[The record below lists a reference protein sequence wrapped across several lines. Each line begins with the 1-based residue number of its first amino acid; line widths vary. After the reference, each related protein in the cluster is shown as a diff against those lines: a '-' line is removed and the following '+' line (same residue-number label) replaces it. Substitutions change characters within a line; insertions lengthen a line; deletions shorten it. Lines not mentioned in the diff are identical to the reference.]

1 MEASARSFA
10 MRIYVLLPL
19 FALAACAPA
28 APDPRGVDRDETL
41 LTVTATGRTDTRPDE
56 ARLQLGVQSD
66 GATSGDASRLNREKM
81 ERVTTALGKLGV
93 KSEDFQTRNLSL
105 SRIDY
110 GRDRGR
116 FRAYNTVEV
125 TIRDMNRVGEAV
137 TAVTDAG
144 ANLLSGPDLR
154 VSDREGA
161 SKSAYAA
168 AYKAARSRAE
178 AYAGAADLKIA
189 RVLGIYDGGE
199 YGVPP
204 TPRYVTMDAAA
215 PTVSPPPIEQAA
227 PPPPPDTPFSA
238 GVNRTEVRVRV
249 DFALKR
255 K

>member
-1 MEASARSFA
+1 
-10 MRIYVLLPL
+10 MRILVLLPL
-19 FALAACAPA
+19 MLCATACGRA

-41 LTVTATGRTDTRPDE
+41 LTVTATGRADTRPDE
-56 ARLQLGVQSD
+56 ARVQLGVQSD
-66 GATSGDASRLNREKM
+66 APSSGEASRLNREKM
-81 ERVTTALGKLGV
+81 ERVTAALGRLGV
-93 KSEDFQTRNLSL
+93 KPDDLQTRNLSL

-110 GRDRGR
+110 GRERGR

-125 TIRDMNRVGEAV
+125 TIRDMSKVGEAV
-137 TAVTDAG
+137 TAVTEAG

-154 VSDREGA
+154 VSDREAA

-199 YGVPP
+199 YGVPSP
-204 TPRYVTMDAAA
+204 PVYVSRDAAA
-215 PTVSPPPIEQAA
+215 PTVAPPPIEQAA
-227 PPPPPDTPFSA
+227 PPPPPAAPFSA
-238 GVNRTEVRVRV
+238 GINRTEVRVRV
-249 DFALKR
+249 DFALER

>member
-1 MEASARSFA
+1 
-10 MRIYVLLPL
+10 MRAFILLPL
-19 FALAACAPA
+19 IFCATACGRA
-28 APDPRGVDRDETL
+28 APGPRGVDRDETL
-41 LTVTATGRTDTRPDE
+41 LTVTATGRADTRPDE

-66 GATSGDASRLNREKM
+66 GPTSGEASRLNREKM
-81 ERVTTALGKLGV
+81 ERVTAALERFGV
-93 KSEDFQTRNLSL
+93 KTDDLQTRNLSL

-125 TIRDMNRVGEAV
+125 TLRDMARVGEAV
-137 TAVTDAG
+137 TAVTEAG

-199 YGVPP
+199 YGIPSP
-204 TPRYVTMDAAA
+204 TRYVTMDAAA
-215 PTVSPPPIEQAA
+215 PVVAPPPIEQAA
-227 PPPPPDTPFSA
+227 PPPPPGAPFSA

-249 DFALKR
+249 DFALER